1 MSQTQTYGT
10 LKKIEWGVRML
21 RHIISVSL
29 AMTACATLISTK
41 VNAATL
47 TVTPGGI
54 IPRNPG
60 DSVEFTFTL
69 NPEPTG
75 LNILFLDRLQFSY
88 DTSELSFTGETT
100 VPLSILVF
108 ETQTIASFTFK
119 VTKPIKDGISD
130 IFNAK
135 AYYRL
140 GGVPG
145 ETPFASAGDVVPVPE
160 QGVPEPLTILGA
172 ATALGYGAILKRKS
186 SKKTL
191 S

>member
-1 MSQTQTYGT
+1 
-10 LKKIEWGVRML
+10 ML

-29 AMTACATLISTK
+29 AMTACATLIPTK

-54 IPRNPG
+54 IPKNPG

-75 LNILFLDRLQFSY
+75 LNILFLDSLQFSY
-88 DTSELSFTGETT
+88 DASELSFTGETT

-135 AYYRL
+135 AYYKL

-160 QGVPEPLTILGA
+160 PLTMLGA
-172 ATALGYGAILKRKS
+172 GAALGYGALLKRKY
-186 SKKTL
+186 SKNTE